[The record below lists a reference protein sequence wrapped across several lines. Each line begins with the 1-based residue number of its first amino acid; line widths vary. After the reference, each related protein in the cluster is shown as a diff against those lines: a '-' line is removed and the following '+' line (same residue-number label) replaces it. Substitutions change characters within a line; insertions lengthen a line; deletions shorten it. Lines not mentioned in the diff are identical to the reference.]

1 MESSFSHNTYFTR
14 YHLYLFV
21 YDESEMPVEYT
32 GEKMAEDLHLNEQ
45 LLITGETFNT
55 MVTPNTINYVAAQ
68 Q

>member
-1 MESSFSHNTYFTR
+1 MESSFRHKPFFTQ

-21 YDESEMPVEYT
+21 DDEFEMTVKYT
-32 GEKMAEDLHLNEQ
+32 GEKKAEDFHLSHQ

-55 MVTPNTINYVAAQ
+55 MATPNTINYVAAQ